1 MNKSFPFVKQ
11 LDMMDCGPTCLKMII
26 SYYGKNISREYLRE
40 KASITR
46 EGVSLGGISEVAE
59 SLEMQTLVL
68 QVTYDSLKENIPLP
82 CIAHW
87 RQRHFIVIYKI
98 DNKFV
103 YVADPSYGKIK
114 YTKEEFIKG
123 WIPNTNIT
131 DESEGIILA
140 LEPTPQFYEI
150 EGEKREEKRKLS
162 FLFNYIKPHRKLIT
176 QLIIGLL
183 IGSICQLVLP
193 FLTQAIVDIG
203 ITQNNLHFI
212 NLVLISQLFLFLVQ
226 TFTNAMRSW
235 LLLHITSRV
244 NISLLSNFLIKLM
257 KLPIAFFDTKTI
269 GDLLQRIQDNSRIQN
284 FLSSTTLNVLFSAF
298 NIIIFGTVLVY
309 YNIYIFIIFLAA
321 ALLNILWVSIF
332 MKKRADLDYK
342 RFDQASG
349 NQSSTI
355 QLLHGMAEIKLN
367 NSERR
372 RRWEWETIQVKLF
385 KLSIK
390 SLSLSQSQDI
400 GSGCIMQLMNILITF
415 FAAKQV
421 ISGEFT
427 LGMMLSV
434 QFIIG
439 QLNMPIN
446 NLVGFMQSFQD
457 AKISLERLAEIH
469 NRSNENSE
477 DENVI
482 TELPNCKDITFNNI
496 SFRYGTSASPLVL
509 NDIDVKIPEGKVTA
523 IVGASGSGKT
533 TFLKLILKYF
543 DTTKGDI
550 YVGSNTLKS
559 FNSDS
564 WRRNIGVVMQ
574 DGYIFADTI
583 LRNITESDSN
593 GMLDKARLENAS
605 RIANISDFIEHL
617 PNGYKTKIGASGI
630 NLSGG
635 EKQRILIARAIY
647 KEPAYLLFD
656 EATSALDANNEK
668 IIMNNLQKFYE
679 NRTVVIV
686 AHRLS
691 TVVNADNI
699 IVLENGRII
708 EQGSHEE
715 LTNLQ
720 GKYYILIKNQLE
732 LGQ

>member
-1 MNKSFPFVKQ
+1 MKNNFPFFKQ
-11 LDMMDCGPTCLKMII
+11 LDMMDCGPTCLKMIT
-26 SYYGKNISREYLRE
+26 SYYGKDISREYLRE

-59 SLEMQTLVL
+59 LIGLQTLVL
-68 QVTYDSLKENIPLP
+68 QITYNSLKEDIPLP

-98 DNKFV
+98 DKKYV
-103 YVADPSYGKIK
+103 YVADPSHGRIK

-123 WIPNTNIT
+123 WISNTNII
-131 DESEGIILA
+131 DNSEGIILA
-140 LEPTPQFYEI
+140 IEPMPEFFKIDEDSK
-150 EGEKREEKRKLS
+150 EKTDLR
-162 FLFNYIKPHRKLIT
+162 FLFNYIKPHKKLIF
-176 QLIIGLL
+176 QLIIGLF
-183 IGSICQLVLP
+183 IGSICQLILP

-203 ITQNNLHFI
+203 ITQNNLNFI
-212 NLVLISQLFLFLVQ
+212 NLVLIAQIFLFLVQ
-226 TFTNAMRSW
+226 TSTNTLRSW
-235 LLLHITSRV
+235 LLLHITSRI

-269 GDLLQRIQDNSRIQN
+269 GDLLQRIQDNNRIQN
-284 FLSSTTLNVLFSAF
+284 FLSSATLNILFSAF
-298 NIIIFGTVLVY
+298 NIIIFGSILIY
-309 YNIYIFIIFLAA
+309 YNIYIFLIFLISAGV
-321 ALLNILWVSIF
+321 NFFWVSIF
-332 MKKRADLDYK
+332 MKRRAELDYK

-355 QLLHGMAEIKLN
+355 QLLNGMAEIKLN
-367 NSERR
+367 NSEKR
-372 RRWEWETIQVKLF
+372 RRWEWETIQVRLF

-390 SLSLSQSQDI
+390 SLSLSQYQDI
-400 GSGCIMQLMNILITF
+400 GSSCIMQLMNILITF

-427 LGMMLSV
+427 LGMMLAI

-439 QLNMPIN
+439 QLNIPIN
-446 NLVGFMQSFQD
+446 NLVSFMQSLQD

-469 NRSNENSE
+469 NKENENKDDE
-477 DENVI
+477 DTI
-482 TELPNCKDITFNNI
+482 TELSKSKDIIFKSV
-496 SFRYGTSASPLVL
+496 SFRYGTNTSPLVL
-509 NDIDVKIPEGKVTA
+509 NDISITIPEGKVTA
-523 IVGASGSGKT
+523 IVGSSGSGKT
-533 TFLKLILKYF
+533 TFLKIILKYF
-543 DTTKGDI
+543 DTAKGTI
-550 YVGSNTLKS
+550 HIGNHNLERI
-559 FNSDS
+559 NSDF

-593 GMLDKARLENAS
+593 GILDKGRLENAA
-605 RIANISDFIEHL
+605 RIANINDFIEKL

-630 NLSGG
+630 SLSGG

-647 KEPAYLLFD
+647 KNPTYLLFD

-668 IIMNNLQKFYE
+668 IIMNNLQVFYE

-699 IVLENGRII
+699 IVLENGKII
-708 EQGSHEE
+708 EQGNHEE
-715 LTNLQ
+715 LIKLQ
-720 GKYYILIKNQLE
+720 GQYYTLIKNQLE